1 MRITHGRITL
11 ALHELAQ
18 RPGFPLLLLHGL
30 GGSTAEWGDVPDV
43 WPGRVFGLDFCGHGQ
58 SDPSTGGAYFPELLV
73 GDADAALTQ
82 IGPAAVTGAGLGAYV
97 ALLLAGTRPDRIPA
111 VLLLPGPGLAGAGA
125 VPDFTRSVAELDA
138 MRHGNGAMMIG
149 LGRDVRPID
158 YAEPFARAARR
169 VLLLDDTDPRPPWWE
184 TVRQLPTVESL
195 TVSLPGALA
204 RLAAAATAD

>member
-1 MRITHGRITL
+1 MVSAVRPPSGATCRTCGRV
-11 ALHELAQ
+11 ASS
-18 RPGFPLLLLHGL
+18 
-30 GGSTAEWGDVPDV
+30 GSTFAATGSRIRAPAAPD
-43 WPGRVFGLDFCGHGQ
+43 
-58 SDPSTGGAYFPELLV
+58 FPELLV

-169 VLLLDDTDPRPPWWE
+169 VLLLDDADPRPPWWE

-195 TVSLPGALA
+195 TGSLPDALA
-204 RLAAAATAD
+204 RLAAAATAV